1 MIPVQTSGKELKADS
16 LPVLS
21 QSGYML
27 VLTDLVNQDD
37 YAGKQ
42 SELGIID
49 MIPKSSLSNQDFIAD
64 RNFITHTLSNP
75 KSINS
80 VSVAIVNPDLTDIAL
95 EPNSTILLKL
105 VSPVQKP
112 TVLLAETDI
121 NIAQQQIQQEEE
133 ENVQQA
139 QKEAQKKN

>member
-1 MIPVQTSGKELKADS
+1 
-16 LPVLS
+16 
-21 QSGYML
+21 
-27 VLTDLVNQDD
+27 
-37 YAGKQ
+37 
-42 SELGIID
+42 

-80 VSVAIVNPDLTDIAL
+80 VSIAIVNPDLTDLAL

-112 TVLLAETDI
+112 TILLAETDI
-121 NIAQQQIQQEEE
+121 NIAQQQIEAEEE
-133 ENVQQA
+133 QNIKQAQEAQAKQTQQA
-139 QKEAQKKN
+139 QEKQKK